1 MGSAS
6 ANLYL
11 LKPLQGVERGPSGS
25 AAAAA
30 SLHLNEAPAESGG
43 SRKEIKEFLTKGIE
57 KMQVN
62 KGAKGNLWASQQLS
76 GCTR

>member
-1 MGSAS
+1 M
-6 ANLYL
+6 NLYL
-11 LKPLQGVERGPSGS
+11 LKAFQGVEQSPSGS

-43 SRKEIKEFLTKGIE
+43 SRKEIKRFPTKGRE

-62 KGAKGNLWASQQLS
+62 KGGKGNLWASRQLS
-76 GCTR
+76 GYTR